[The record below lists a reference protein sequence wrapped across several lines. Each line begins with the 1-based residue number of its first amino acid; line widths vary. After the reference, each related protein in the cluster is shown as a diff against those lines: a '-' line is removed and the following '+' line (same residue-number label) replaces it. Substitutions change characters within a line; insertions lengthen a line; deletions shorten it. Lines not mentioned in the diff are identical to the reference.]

1 MKYFFGWEVR
11 ARACKIF
18 FTRAIHHARE
28 RSPLLP
34 YPESKYRMPKPKDL
48 SINEKEFVQRLLHEA
63 GTRMDGREFDE
74 FRPVDIQF
82 GSSLGYVEV
91 TLGGTKLVVRISAE
105 VTKPYEDRQ
114 VEGIFLI
121 TTDIGAMASSLFENY
136 RQSDDEILLTRL
148 IEKAIRRSNAL
159 DLESLCIVAGK
170 SCWMI
175 RADVHY
181 LDYDG
186 GLIDATCLGVIAALL
201 HFKKPDISIEGD
213 KTIILPIEERAPVP
227 LSILHIPIS
236 VTFSFF
242 RPPPPSKTATAASA
256 NKEDEEMTDDVASA
270 DDIVLVD
277 ATARE
282 EALRHGEMTIT
293 INKNREICQLSKSGG
308 HSIEAYVLMN
318 CANRAQTIAS
328 DMTALILK
336 KLKEDDAKR
345 NAENKEFELS
355 AENDR

>member
-1 MKYFFGWEVR
+1 
-11 ARACKIF
+11 
-18 FTRAIHHARE
+18 
-28 RSPLLP
+28 
-34 YPESKYRMPKPKDL
+34 MPKPKDISL
-48 SINEKEFVQRLLHEA
+48 NEKEFVQRLLHENA
-63 GTRMDGREFDE
+63 TRMDGREFDAL
-74 FRPVDIQF
+74 RDVDIKF

-91 TLGGTKLVVRISAE
+91 TLGRTKLVVRISAE
-105 VTKPYEDRQ
+105 VTKPYEDRP

-136 RQSDDEILLTRL
+136 RQGDDEVLLTRL

-186 GLIDATCLGVIAALL
+186 GLIDATCLGVIAGLL
-201 HFKKPDISIEGD
+201 HFKKPDTSIEGD
-213 KTIILPIEERAPVP
+213 KTIIHSIDERAPVP
-227 LSILHIPIS
+227 LSILHIPIC

-242 RPPPPSKTATAASA
+242 RPPPPPKVTKTTG
-256 NKEDEEMTDDVASA
+256 NNDEDEEMVDNVASA
-270 DDIVLVD
+270 DDIVLID

-282 EALRHGEMTIT
+282 EAFRHGEMTIT
-293 INKNREICQLSKSGG
+293 INKNREICQISKSGG

-318 CANRAQTIAS
+318 CANRAYEIAS
-328 DMTALILK
+328 DLTALILA
-336 KLKEDDAKR
+336 KLKADDAKR
-345 NAENKEFELS
+345 NAENKALELS

>member
-1 MKYFFGWEVR
+1 
-11 ARACKIF
+11 
-18 FTRAIHHARE
+18 
-28 RSPLLP
+28 
-34 YPESKYRMPKPKDL
+34 MPKPKDL
-48 SINEKEFVQRLLHEA
+48 SLNEKEFVQRLLHET
-63 GTRMDGREFDE
+63 GTRLDGREFDE
-74 FRPVDIQF
+74 FRNVGIQF
-82 GSSLGYVEV
+82 GTSLGYVEV

-105 VTKPYEDRQ
+105 VTKPYEDRP

-121 TTDIGAMASSLFENY
+121 TTDIGAMASSLFDNY

-170 SCWMI
+170 SCWMV

-181 LDYDG
+181 LNYDG
-186 GLIDATCLGVIAALL
+186 GLIDATCLGVVAGLM
-201 HFKKPDISIEGD
+201 HFKKLDTSIEGD
-213 KTIILPIEERAPVP
+213 QTIIHPVEERAPVP
-227 LSILHIPIS
+227 LSILHLPIS

-242 RPPPPSKTATAASA
+242 KPPTPVKSAATTNS
-256 NKEDEEMTDDVASA
+256 NDQDEDMLDTVTSA

-293 INKNREICQLSKSGG
+293 INKNREICQISKSGG

-318 CANRAQTIAS
+318 CANKAYAVAS
-328 DMTALILK
+328 DMTLLILA

-345 NAENKEFELS
+345 NVGNPGFELS

>member
-1 MKYFFGWEVR
+1 
-11 ARACKIF
+11 
-18 FTRAIHHARE
+18 
-28 RSPLLP
+28 
-34 YPESKYRMPKPKDL
+34 MPKPKDL
-48 SINEKEFVQRLLHEA
+48 SLNEKDFVQRLLHET
-63 GTRMDGREFDE
+63 GTRMDSREFDE
-74 FRPVDIQF
+74 FRNVDIKL
-82 GSSLGYVEV
+82 GNNLGYVEV
-91 TLGGTKLVVRISAE
+91 TLGSTRLVVQISAE
-105 VTKPYEDRQ
+105 VTKPYEDRP

-121 TTDIGAMASSLFENY
+121 TTDIGAMASAMFDNY
-136 RQSDDEILLTRL
+136 RQSEDEILLTRL

-181 LDYDG
+181 LNYDG
-186 GLIDATCLGVIAALL
+186 GLIDATCLGVIAGLL
-201 HFKKPDISIEGD
+201 HFRKPDTSIEGD
-213 KTIILPIEERAPVP
+213 KTIIHSIEERAPVP

-242 RPPPPSKTATAASA
+242 KPPPPAKTTASKAG
-256 NKEDEEMTDDVASA
+256 NGEDEEMNDAVGST

-277 ATARE
+277 ATAQE

-293 INKNREICQLSKSGG
+293 VNKNREICQISKSGG

-318 CANRAQTIAS
+318 CANRAYTLAS
-328 DMTALILK
+328 DLTTLILAK
-336 KLKEDDAKR
+336 VKEADAER
-345 NAENKEFELS
+345 NAGNKGLELS

>member
-1 MKYFFGWEVR
+1 
-11 ARACKIF
+11 
-18 FTRAIHHARE
+18 
-28 RSPLLP
+28 
-34 YPESKYRMPKPKDL
+34 MPKPKDL
-48 SINEKEFVQRLLHEA
+48 SLNEKEFVQSLLHQA
-63 GTRMDGREFDE
+63 GTRIDGREFDE
-74 FRPVDIQF
+74 FRPVDLKF
-82 GSSLGYVEV
+82 GNSLGYVEV
-91 TLGGTKLVVRISAE
+91 TLGKTKLVVRISAE
-105 VTKPYEDRQ
+105 VTKPYEDRP

-181 LDYDG
+181 LNYDG
-186 GLIDATCLGVIAALL
+186 GLIDATCLGVIAALM
-201 HFKKPDISIEGD
+201 HFKKPDTSIEGD
-213 KTIILPIEERAPVP
+213 ETIIHPIEERAPVP
-227 LSILHIPIS
+227 LSILHVPIS

-242 RPPPPSKTATAASA
+242 KPPPASA
-256 NKEDEEMTDDVASA
+256 KKPVSGSTDQDEEMAEDDTNLASE

-282 EALRHGEMTIT
+282 EALRHGEMTLT
-293 INKNREICQLSKSGG
+293 INKNREICQISKSGG

-318 CANRAQTIAS
+318 CANRAYTIAS
-328 DMTALILK
+328 DLTVLILA
-336 KLKEDDAKR
+336 KLKEDDVKR
-345 NAENKEFELS
+345 NAGNRGFELS

>member
-1 MKYFFGWEVR
+1 
-11 ARACKIF
+11 
-18 FTRAIHHARE
+18 
-28 RSPLLP
+28 
-34 YPESKYRMPKPKDL
+34 MPKPKDL
-48 SINEKEFVQRLLHEA
+48 SLNEKEFVQRLLHET
-63 GTRMDGREFDE
+63 GTRTDEREFDE
-74 FRPVDIQF
+74 FRKVDIQF
-82 GSSLGYVEV
+82 GTSLGNVEI

-105 VTKPYEDRQ
+105 VTKPYEDRPI
-114 VEGIFLI
+114 EGIFLI
-121 TTDIGAMASSLFENY
+121 TTDIGAMASALFDNY
-136 RQSDDEILLTRL
+136 RQSDDEVLLTRL

-186 GLIDATCLGVIAALL
+186 GLIDATCLGVVAGLM
-201 HFKKPDISIEGD
+201 HFKKPDTSIEGD
-213 KTIILPIEERAPVP
+213 KTIIHPIEERAPVS

-242 RPPPPSKTATAASA
+242 KPPPPAKTTTTTTNSTDA
-256 NKEDEEMTDDVASA
+256 DEEMPDSVAST

-293 INKNREICQLSKSGG
+293 INKNREICQISKSGG

-318 CANRAQTIAS
+318 CANKAYAVAS
-328 DMTALILK
+328 DMTALILA

-345 NAENKEFELS
+345 NIGNPGFELS
-355 AENDR
+355 AENER